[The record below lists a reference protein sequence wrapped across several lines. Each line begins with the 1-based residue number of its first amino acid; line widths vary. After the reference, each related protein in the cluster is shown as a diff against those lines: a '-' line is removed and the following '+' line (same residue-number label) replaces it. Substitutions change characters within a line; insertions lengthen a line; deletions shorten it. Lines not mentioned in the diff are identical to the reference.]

1 MLSSKA
7 LRRAHATTQRTGQS
21 TSRDCLVFIH
31 ILAKQD
37 GGLSSRDFC
46 NTFCRQKK
54 STQKLLKQRFLE
66 EQSTLRNQRFCDFRD
81 KKGTSKTVPVPVS
94 LRRFRK
100 FARLPAQST
109 FFFNFFSLK
118 IFFRPKIF
126 FLEKIFAASNFFKS
140 SSDVNSRRV
149 TL

>member
-66 EQSTLRNQRFCDFRD
+66 EQSTSRNQRFCDFRD
-81 KKGTSKTVPVPVS
+81 KKRTSKTVPVPVS

-109 FFFNFFSLK
+109 FFSTFFFSLNFFFGRN
-118 IFFRPKIF
+118 FFRGKNIF
-126 FLEKIFAASNFFKS
+126 SEFSENFL
-140 SSDVNSRRV
+140 
-149 TL
+149 